1 MTAVDILLGE
11 IFGTT
16 ALVLLGNGVVAG
28 VLLAK
33 SKAHGAGWLAITT
46 GWAFA
51 VFVGIV
57 IAGPISHAHLNP
69 AVTLGLAAEYL
80 ITGGTAGTSP
90 AQVPLYL
97 AGEFAGAIL
106 GAMLVAL
113 HYWPHWRDT
122 ADPEVKLAAFS
133 TSPAIRSTPFN
144 LLSEVVGTFVLVFV
158 IMTLGANGA
167 DDGVQIAEGGVA
179 ALGAL
184 PVAFTVLVI
193 GLGLGGTTGYAI
205 NPARDLGPR
214 IVHAVLP
221 IPGKGG
227 SDWGYAWIP
236 VAGPVIGGIL
246 AAIVYRIVWIGM
258 LSM

>member
-1 MTAVDILLGE
+1 MTPTDILLGE
-11 IFGTT
+11 TFGTL

-33 SKAHGAGWLAITT
+33 SKARDAGWIAITS

-57 IAGPISHAHLNP
+57 IAGPVSHAHLNP

-80 ITGGTAGTSP
+80 ASGGTAGTSP
-90 AQVPLYL
+90 AQVPFYL
-97 AGEFAGAIL
+97 AGQFL
-106 GAMLVAL
+106 GAFLGATLVAL
-113 HYWPHWRDT
+113 HYWPHWRPT
-122 ADPEVKLAAFS
+122 EDPGAKLAAFA
-133 TSPAIRSTPFN
+133 TAPAIRSTPFN
-144 LLSEVVGTFVLVFV
+144 FLSELIGTFLLVFF
-158 IMTLGANGA
+158 ILALDTNGA
-167 DDGVQIAEGGVA
+167 ADGVTIAHGGTA

-184 PVAFTVLVI
+184 PVALLVFAI

-214 IVHAVLP
+214 IIHAILP

-236 VAGPVIGGIL
+236 VAGPIAGGIL
-246 AAIVYRIVWIGM
+246 AALTYQVVWVGVLAM
-258 LSM
+258 